1 MPRVYTYTR
10 SATNEPNCHAAHDA
24 ALRAWPAKVPDHS
37 LAAAFEDL
45 GVNGLTPPAERP
57 GFKAL
62 LAALQTEPV
71 EVVLV
76 PSLEHVT
83 RDRGALPQILAH
95 LPWQRVR
102 LLTVESLPNESIGEQ
117 LLARSVLA
125 AIQTYSR
132 QRRSRRARV

>member
-10 SATNEPNCHAAHDA
+10 SATEEPNAQPKHAAS
-24 ALRAWPAKVPDHS
+24 LQAWLAKYPDHS
-37 LAAAFEDL
+37 LAGAFEDR
-45 GVNGLTPPAERP
+45 GVSGLTPPAERP

-62 LAALQTEPV
+62 LTALQTEPV

-83 RDRGALPQILAH
+83 RDRGALPEILAH

-117 LLARSVLA
+117 LLAQSVLA

>member
-10 SATNEPNCHAAHDA
+10 SATDEPNAQSTHDA
-24 ALRAWPAKVPDHS
+24 ALHAWLAKYPDHT
-37 LAAAFEDL
+37 LVGAFEDH
-45 GVNGLTPPAERP
+45 GVSGLTPLDQRP

-62 LAALQTEPV
+62 LAALDAEPA

-76 PSLEHVT
+76 PSLEHVS
-83 RDRGALPQILAH
+83 RDRGALPEILAH

-102 LLTVESLPNESIGEQ
+102 LLTVESLPNESVGEQ
-117 LLARSVLA
+117 LLARGVLD

-132 QRRSRRARV
+132 QRRSRRPRV